1 MYTAKI
7 RRTSTLTYRLSNPAP
22 VVTRAVEQVVRAKA
36 IKLEALVK
44 DKLSNRVLNVRS
56 GRLRRSIQ
64 HRVISQAGLIMGQ
77 VFSSGDVKYA
87 RIHEFGGQTRPHDI
101 FPKNAKALAFKMGG
115 KQVFARSVRHP
126 GSKIPERSYMRSSLG
141 EMQLEIV
148 RDIRLAVIRSIKQGA

>member
-1 MYTAKI
+1 MA
-7 RRTSTLTYRLSNPAP
+7 YRLQNPTP
-22 VVTRAVEQVVRAKA
+22 VVMRAVEQVVRAKA
-36 IKLEALVK
+36 IKLEELVK

-56 GRLRRSIQ
+56 GALRRSIQ
-64 HRVISQAGLIMGQ
+64 HRVVVGSKVVAGL

-101 FPKNAKALAFKMGG
+101 FPKNAQALAFTVGG
-115 KQVFARSVRHP
+115 KKVFARSVRHP

>member
-1 MYTAKI
+1 MLTASI
-7 RRTSTLTYRLSNPAP
+7 RKMSSVAYKLDNPSP
-22 VVTRAVEQVVRAKA
+22 VVQRAVEQVVRAKA

-44 DKLSNRVLNVRS
+44 DKLSNRVLNVKS

-64 HRVISQAGLIMGQ
+64 HRVIANGNVILGQ

-87 RIHEFGGQTRPHDI
+87 RIHEMGGQTRPHDI
-101 FPKNAKALAFKMGG
+101 FPKGAKALAFKMGG

-141 EMQLEIV
+141 DMQLEIV
-148 RDIRLAVIRSIKQGA
+148 RDIRLAVIRSLKA